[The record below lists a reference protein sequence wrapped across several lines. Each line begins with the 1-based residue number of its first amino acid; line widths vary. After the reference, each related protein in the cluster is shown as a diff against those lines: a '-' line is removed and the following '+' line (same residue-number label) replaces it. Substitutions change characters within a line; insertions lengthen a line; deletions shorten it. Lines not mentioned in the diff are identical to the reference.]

1 MSELNRELIIEKIGN
16 IADPDLG
23 YTLSSLNA
31 IKNINIENQ
40 TAIIDIELIPPTQWI
55 ADKIKA
61 ECLDVLKEF
70 SDWKFEINI
79 TDAII
84 KQIPRQNLKDVKFI
98 IAVASGKGG
107 VGKSAIASNIAASI
121 AQKGVSTGL
130 LDADIY
136 GPSQPTMWGMK
147 NAHLPAEE
155 QNGKTIVYPAE
166 KFGIKIASMGFLM
179 QEDEAAIVRGPIL
192 ASYLQMLIE
201 QIEWGQLDFLIFDLP
216 PGTGDIQL
224 TLTQKVPLTG
234 SVIVTTPQEIAVI
247 DVRRSVKMFEKV
259 KVPVLGVVEN
269 MSYFVPNDMP
279 DKKYYI
285 FGKGGGKRIAEE
297 SHVRFLGEVPLLEQ
311 FRESNDNGLPFV
323 LNTNSGTYGEEIN
336 KIVENVI
343 QEIRRINYD
352 SNKKSDLVIEI

>member
-1 MSELNRELIIEKIGN
+1 MSEIKKESIIEKIGN

-31 IKNINIENQ
+31 IKNIEVNQ
-40 TAIIDIELIPPTQWI
+40 NSIKIDIELIPPTNWV
-55 ADKIKA
+55 ADKIKS
-61 ECLDVLKEF
+61 ECLETLKDL
-70 SDWKFEINI
+70 SDYNIEINI
-79 TDAII
+79 QESEI
-84 KQIPRQNLKDVKFI
+84 KQLPKESLRDVKFI

-107 VGKSAIASNIAASI
+107 VGKSAIASNIAAAI

-147 NAHLPAEE
+147 NSHLPAEE
-155 QNGKTIVYPAE
+155 RDGKTIVYPAE
-166 KFGIKIASMGFLM
+166 KYGIKIASMGFLM
-179 QEDEAAIVRGPIL
+179 QEDDAVIVRGPLL
-192 ASYLQMLIE
+192 AQYLQMLIE
-201 QIEWGQLDFLIFDLP
+201 QIEWGKLDFLIFDLP

-234 SVIVTTPQEIAVI
+234 AVIVTTPQEISIV

-259 KVPVLGVVEN
+259 NVPVLGVIEN
-269 MSYFVPNDMP
+269 MSYFVPPDMP
-279 DKKYYI
+279 NKKYYI

-297 SHVRFLGEVPLLEQ
+297 SRVRFLGEVPLLEQ

-323 LNTNSGTYGEEIN
+323 LNPEADQYKGEIN
-336 KIVENVI
+336 CLVENII
-343 QEIRRINYD
+343 QEIRRINYE
-352 SNKKSDLVIEI
+352 SNKKGDIIIEI